1 MIEIRKIESK
11 ENIKFSR
18 KKQETEMLS
27 LNFRNSISE
36 IQRKEKLQEKKRKG
50 KYLSLF
56 LFKQIVVELK
66 DHQFFGM
73 HQTLLDHLDYYQF
86 RRIHL

>member
-11 ENIKFSR
+11 ENMKFSR

-27 LNFRNSISE
+27 LHFISE
-36 IQRKEKLQEKKRKG
+36 MQRKEILQEKKRKG
-50 KYLSLF
+50 KSLSIF